1 MFHSDENT
9 MPIEQLPNGK
19 PVNRWRAAKQVAK
32 GSIAAASGGIQV
44 LQQATH
50 TSTVALAAA
59 GAAAS
64 ATGIGLVVT
73 GAVITLAT
81 AGLSAVSA
89 HKSRLHRNSLQEM
102 YDRRNAYV
110 CGPVDISDRS
120 GVDRVAH
127 KCIAEEVLP
136 YLIEQ
141 KNKKYHRK
149 AVGAVPGLSVAVT
162 LRGATNNIYKRL
174 RKTIGKERTYSAQML
189 AIHLIIHNC
198 SITQAIVSELFSF
211 EEMLW
216 IKDQEYD
223 DVVKLL
229 EGKMKST

>member
-1 MFHSDENT
+1 
-9 MPIEQLPNGK
+9 LY
-19 PVNRWRAAKQVAK
+19 RAFSTK
-32 GSIAAASGGIQV
+32 IQV

-50 TSTVALAAA
+50 TSTVALAGT

-64 ATGIGLVVT
+64 ATDIGLLVT

-89 HKSRLHRNSLQEM
+89 HKSRLHRACSQEM
-102 YDRRNAYV
+102 YDRRNTYV

-162 LRGATNNIYKRL
+162 LRRATNNIYERL
-174 RKTIGKERTYSAQML
+174 GKTIGKDRTYSAQML
-189 AIHLIIHNC
+189 AIHLITHNC
-198 SITQAIVSELFSF
+198 SVTRLSCLNCLVLRKCCR
-211 EEMLW
+211 LK
-216 IKDQEYD
+216 IKNT
-223 DVVKLL
+223 
-229 EGKMKST
+229 MTW